1 MSSWGAAPIAG
12 RKRNHSHFRDDDDMN
27 GSSKRGNWIAEEGDP
42 EGMDSSSAAMSEMA
56 AASGGIVFSGLRVGV
71 TTMIGVGV
79 SNASGA
85 GAVPASPPSQWR
97 SALQN
102 AIAAASE
109 AAGREAAV
117 RADAEAALAHEQIRA
132 QEALISVRQEAERAA
147 EESRLLK
154 RAVSILSARLD
165 AALAEI
171 AVLRDTA
178 EEGRIA
184 TAALAGEH
192 AARLAAEDG
201 LRREAA
207 ARYATEI
214 HLRSALDSAGR
225 GPNNNNNG
233 GVVFVFIFKPP
244 ILLCSSYCGIF
255 AKRIVASSPPEARQS
270 PVVQFTHEA
279 ANTLPS

>member
-42 EGMDSSSAAMSEMA
+42 EGMDSSATMSEMA
-56 AASGGIVFSGLRVGV
+56 SNGGVVFSGLRVGV
-71 TTMIGVGV
+71 PTMIGVSG

-85 GAVPASPPSQWR
+85 GALPASPPSQWR

-109 AAGREAAV
+109 AAVREASV
-117 RADAEAALAHEQIRA
+117 RADAETALAHEQIRA

-214 HLRSALDSAGR
+214 HLRSALDSAASAGR
-225 GPNNNNNG
+225 GSNNNNG
-233 GVVFVFIFKPP
+233 GGGGGF
-244 ILLCSSYCGIF
+244 
-255 AKRIVASSPPEARQS
+255 
-270 PVVQFTHEA
+270 
-279 ANTLPS
+279 